1 VAGDREL
8 GDSDDR
14 AFRRRAQ
21 IPRAFWLTSSQA
33 LRSDLFNGQETFRQI
48 VSKRGEFGAAGGR
61 GFELLFF
68 PDEVIVPVESD
79 SRAEVPVDEVRR
91 LGENSKS
98 VRDDRGKK
106 RCAVPSSNTD
116 VIRIDRKSN

>member
-1 VAGDREL
+1 MLVNAVLVPGGCRH
-8 GDSDDR
+8 GRSR
-14 AFRRRAQ
+14 Y
-21 IPRAFWLTSSQA
+21 SSE
-33 LRSDLFNGQETFRQI
+33 SC
-48 VSKRGEFGAAGGR
+48 SCGAAGGR

-91 LGENSKS
+91 LDENSKS
-98 VRDDRGKK
+98 VRDNRGKK